1 MCFIVTLRIKIANMR
16 KFSTFVLSTILIFLG
31 LNAKSQVEYD
41 RYFTDNQLR
50 IDYYLFGNA
59 DTVAYAFDKLVKEP
73 KWGGPR
79 VQLIDNMNYGMY
91 SIEVSLPDSDVV
103 LYSHG
108 YCLLFGE
115 WQTTDEATKICK
127 GFHESVVIP
136 FPKEPVEVTF
146 YAKTDHLEA
155 VEMMK
160 ILVDPNDYFIKP
172 APKLPYPIYDV
183 YGNYPA
189 EQAVDIVLLPDG
201 YTEQEMGKFINDCQ
215 FFVKSLFSYAP
226 YDRYQDRFNV
236 RAVMVPSQE
245 SDITMPGDGLYRNTA
260 LSCSFWTF
268 DSERYCMTYDNET
281 MKTLAGQV
289 PYDQIYIL
297 ANTKKYGGGGIF
309 NSYCVSTTGNS
320 YSSDV
325 IIHEFGHGFA
335 GLADEYAYDGTDNYN
350 LEVEPWEP
358 NITTLVDFG
367 SKWQDMIGKRTP
379 VPTTVDK
386 KYEKTVG
393 VYEGAGYQLHGI
405 YRPMIDCL
413 MNTFN
418 GNKFCPVCERAIER
432 MIKHYF

>member
-1 MCFIVTLRIKIANMR
+1 MCNFALKFISMKKIL
-16 KFSTFVLSTILIFLG
+16 FVILSTILILLDIEG
-31 LNAKSQVEYD
+31 KSQVEYD
-41 RYFTDNQLR
+41 SYFTDNQLR

-59 DTVAYAFDKLVKEP
+59 DTVMYAVDKLVKEP

-79 VQLIDNMNYGMY
+79 AQLVDNMNYGMY
-91 SIEVSLPDSDVV
+91 TIEVTPFKSNNVI
-103 LYSHG
+103 YSHN

-115 WQTTDEATKICK
+115 WQTSDEAQKISK
-127 GFHESVVIP
+127 GFHESVIIP
-136 FPKEPVEVTF
+136 FPKDTVDVTF
-146 YAKTDHLEA
+146 YAKNEYLEHI
-155 VEMMK
+155 EKMR
-160 ILVDPNDYFIKP
+160 ITINPNDYFIKP
-172 APKLPYPIYDV
+172 APKLPYAIYNV
-183 YGNYPA
+183 YGDYPVDK
-189 EQAVDIVLLPDG
+189 AVDIVLLPDG
-201 YTEQEMGKFINDCQ
+201 YTEEEMGKFVQDCQ
-215 FFVKSLFSYAP
+215 FFVKSLFSYEP
-226 YDRYQDRFNV
+226 YNLYQDRFNI
-236 RAVMVPSQE
+236 RAVMVPSQD

-335 GLADEYAYDGTDNYN
+335 GLADEYAYDGTNNYN
-350 LEVEPWEP
+350 INVEPWEP
-358 NITTLVDFG
+358 NITTLVNFE
-367 SKWQDMIGKRTP
+367 SKWQNMLNKKTP
-379 VPTTVDK
+379 VPTPVDK
-386 KYEKTVG
+386 KYDKTVG

-418 GNKFCPVCERAIER
+418 GKRFCPVCERAIEK
-432 MIKHYF
+432 MIKYYTE

>member
-1 MCFIVTLRIKIANMR
+1 MKKSLTII
-16 KFSTFVLSTILIFLG
+16 LSTIIVLLG
-31 LNAKSQVEYD
+31 LKVNGQVEYD
-41 RYFTDNQLR
+41 NYFTDNQLR
-50 IDYYLFGNA
+50 IDYYLFGNS
-59 DTVAYAFDKLVKEP
+59 DTVSYALDKLVKEP

-79 VQLIDNMNYGMY
+79 AHLIDSTNYGMY
-91 SIEVSLPDSDVV
+91 FVEVTLPDSDVV

-115 WQTTDEATKICK
+115 WQTTDEATKISK

-136 FPKEPVEVTF
+136 FPKELVEVTF
-146 YAKTDHLEA
+146 YAKNDHLELN
-155 VEMMK
+155 EQMK
-160 ILVDPNDYFIKP
+160 IFVDPNDYFIKP
-172 APKLPYPIYDV
+172 APKLSYAIYNV
-183 YGNYPA
+183 YGDYPV
-189 EQAVDIVLLPDG
+189 ENAVDIVLLPDG
-201 YTEQEMGKFINDCQ
+201 YTEQEMGKFVKDCQ

-226 YDRYQDRFNV
+226 YNRYQDRFNI
-236 RAVMVPSQE
+236 RAVMVPSQD
-245 SDITMPGDGLYRNTA
+245 SDITMPGDKLYRNTA

-335 GLADEYAYDGTDNYN
+335 GLADEYAYDGTDNYS
-350 LEVEPWEP
+350 LEVEPLEP
-358 NITTLVDFG
+358 NITTLVDFEA
-367 SKWQDMIGKRTP
+367 KWKDMLGKKTP
-379 VPTTVDK
+379 VPTPVDK
-386 KYEKTVG
+386 KHENTVG
-393 VYEGAGYQLHGI
+393 VYEGAGYQLNGI

-418 GNKFCPVCERAIER
+418 GDKFCPVCERAIER
-432 MIKHYF
+432 MILHYTE

>member
-1 MCFIVTLRIKIANMR
+1 MKKSLTII
-16 KFSTFVLSTILIFLG
+16 LSTILVALS
-31 LNAKSQVEYD
+31 LKVTAQVEYD
-41 RYFTDNQLR
+41 NYFTDNQLR
-50 IDYYLFGNA
+50 IDYYLFGNS
-59 DTVAYAFDKLVKEP
+59 DTVSYALDKLVKEP

-79 VQLIDNMNYGMY
+79 AQLIDSTNYGKY
-91 SIEVSLPDSDVV
+91 FVEVTLPDSDVV

-115 WQTTDEATKICK
+115 WQTTDEATIINK

-136 FPKEPVEVTF
+136 FPKDIVEVTF
-146 YAKTDHLEA
+146 YAKNDRMELNEQ
-155 VEMMK
+155 MK
-160 ILVDPNDYFIKP
+160 IFIDPNDYFIKP
-172 APKLPYPIYDV
+172 APKLPYAIYNV
-183 YGNYPA
+183 YGDYPV
-189 EQAVDIVLLPDG
+189 ENAVDIVLLPDG
-201 YTEQEMGKFINDCQ
+201 YTEKEMGKFVKDCQ

-226 YDRYQDRFNV
+226 YNRYQDRFNI
-236 RAVMVPSQE
+236 RAVMVPSQD

-335 GLADEYAYDGTDNYN
+335 GLADEYAYDGTENYN
-350 LEVEPWEP
+350 IEVEPWEP
-358 NITTLVDFG
+358 NITTLVNFEA
-367 SKWQDMIGKRTP
+367 KWKDMLGKKTP
-379 VPTTVDK
+379 VPTPVDK

-405 YRPMIDCL
+405 YRPMMDCL

-418 GNKFCPVCERAIER
+418 GDKFCPVCERAIER
-432 MIKHYF
+432 MILHYTE

>member
-1 MCFIVTLRIKIANMR
+1 MKKYCTIF
-16 KFSTFVLSTILIFLG
+16 LSTILFFFGFKAIG
-31 LNAKSQVEYD
+31 QVNFD
-41 RYFTDNQLR
+41 KYFTDNQLR

-59 DTVAYAFDKLVKEP
+59 DNVSYALDKLVKEP

-79 VQLIDNMNYGMY
+79 VQLVDDMNYGVY
-91 SIEVSLPDSDVV
+91 FFEVTLPDSDVV

-108 YCLLFGE
+108 YNLLFGE
-115 WQTTDEATKICK
+115 WQTSKEAKKISK
-127 GFHESVVIP
+127 GFHESVVMP

-146 YAKTDHLEA
+146 YAKNDNLELS
-155 VEMMK
+155 EHMK
-160 ILVDPNDYFIKP
+160 ITVNPNDYFIKP
-172 APKLPYPIYDV
+172 TPKLPYAIYNV
-183 YGNYPA
+183 YGDYPV
-189 EQAVDIVLLPDG
+189 ENAVDIVLLPEG
-201 YTEQEMGKFINDCQ
+201 YTEQEMGKFVQDCQ
-215 FFVKSLFSYAP
+215 FFVKSLFSYEP

-236 RAVMVPSQE
+236 RAVMVPSQD

-335 GLADEYAYDGTDNYN
+335 GLADEYGYEGTDNYP
-350 LEVEPWEP
+350 LDVEPWEP
-358 NITTLVDFG
+358 NITTLVNFDI
-367 SKWQDMIGKRTP
+367 KWKDMLGKKTP
-379 VPTTVDK
+379 VPTPVEK

-393 VYEGAGYQLHGI
+393 VYEGAGYQAHGI

-413 MNTFN
+413 MRTFN
-418 GNKFCPVCERAIER
+418 DHKFCPVCERAIER
-432 MIKHYF
+432 MIKHYTE

>member
-1 MCFIVTLRIKIANMR
+1 MKKSFIAI
-16 KFSTFVLSTILIFLG
+16 LSTILIFSG
-31 LNAKSQVEYD
+31 FKVKSQVEYD
-41 RYFTDNQLR
+41 KYFTDNQLR

-59 DTVAYAFDKLVKEP
+59 DTVSYALDKLVKEP

-79 VQLIDNMNYGMY
+79 TQLIDEMNYGMY
-91 SIEVSLPDSDVV
+91 FFEVTLPDSDLV

-108 YCLLFGE
+108 YNLLFGE
-115 WQTTDEATKICK
+115 WQTTDEATKISK
-127 GFHESVVIP
+127 GFHESVVMP
-136 FPKEPVEVTF
+136 FPKESVEVTF
-146 YAKTDHLEA
+146 YSKNYNLELM
-155 VEMMK
+155 EQMK
-160 ILVDPNDYFIKP
+160 IIVEPNDYFIKP
-172 APKLPYPIYDV
+172 APKLPYAIFNV
-183 YGNYPA
+183 YGNFPT
-189 EQAVDIVLLPDG
+189 EKAVDIVLLPDG
-201 YTEQEMGKFINDCQ
+201 YTEKDMGKFVKDCE

-226 YDRYQDRFNV
+226 YDRYQNSFNV
-236 RAVMVPSQE
+236 RAVMVPSQD

-335 GLADEYAYDGTDNYN
+335 GLADEYAYEGTDNYP
-350 LEVEPWEP
+350 LDVEPWEP
-358 NITTLVDFG
+358 NITTLVNFD
-367 SKWQDMIGKRTP
+367 SKWKDMLGKKTP
-379 VPTTVDK
+379 VPTPVEN

-393 VYEGAGYQLHGI
+393 VYEGAGYQMIGI

-413 MNTFN
+413 MHTFD
-418 GNKFCPVCERAIER
+418 GDKFCPVCERAIER
-432 MIKHYF
+432 MIKHYTE

>member
-1 MCFIVTLRIKIANMR
+1 MKRIL
-16 KFSTFVLSTILIFLG
+16 FVILSTILLLG
-31 LNAKSQVEYD
+31 NIKVKGQVEYD
-41 RYFTDNQLR
+41 KYFTDNQLR

-59 DTVAYAFDKLVKEP
+59 DTVSYALDKLVKEP

-79 VQLIDNMNYGMY
+79 VQLVDEMNYGMY
-91 SIEVSLPDSDVV
+91 FFEVTLPKSEVV

-115 WQTTDEATKICK
+115 WQTTEEAQKINK
-127 GFHESVVIP
+127 GFHESVVMP
-136 FPKEPVEVTF
+136 FPKETVWVTF
-146 YAKTDHLEA
+146 YAKDDRLKTS
-155 VEMMK
+155 EMMQ
-160 ILVDPNDYFIKP
+160 IVVDPNDYFIKP
-172 APKLPYPIYDV
+172 APQLPYEILNIYGD
-183 YGNYPA
+183 YPV
-189 EQAVDIVLLPDG
+189 ENAVDIVLLPDG
-201 YTEQEMGKFINDCQ
+201 YTEQEMEKFDRDCQ
-215 FFVKSLFSYAP
+215 FFVQSLFNYEP
-226 YDRYQDRFNV
+226 YTRYKDRFNV
-236 RAVMVPSQE
+236 RAIKVPSQD
-245 SDITMPGDGLYRNTA
+245 SDITMPGDKLYRNTA

-335 GLADEYAYDGTDNYN
+335 GLADEYAYDGTDNYC

-358 NITTLVDFG
+358 NITTLIGFD
-367 SKWQDMIGKRTP
+367 SKWQDMIGKKTP
-379 VPTTVDK
+379 VPTPVEK
-386 KYEKTVG
+386 KYNNTVG
-393 VYEGAGYQLHGI
+393 VYEGAGYQKTGI

-418 GNKFCPVCERAIER
+418 GKKFCPVCERAIER
-432 MIKHYF
+432 MIKHYTE

>member
-1 MCFIVTLRIKIANMR
+1 MKKSLTII
-16 KFSTFVLSTILIFLG
+16 LSTIIVFLG
-31 LNAKSQVEYD
+31 LKVKAQVEYD
-41 RYFTDNQLR
+41 NYFTDNQLR
-50 IDYYLFGNA
+50 IDYYLFGNS
-59 DTVAYAFDKLVKEP
+59 DTVSYALDKLVKEP

-79 VQLIDNMNYGMY
+79 AHLVDSTNYGMY
-91 SIEVSLPDSDVV
+91 FVEVTLPDSDVV

-115 WQTTDEATKICK
+115 WQTTDEATKISK

-136 FPKEPVEVTF
+136 FPKELVEVTF
-146 YAKTDHLEA
+146 YAKNDHLELN
-155 VEMMK
+155 EQMK
-160 ILVDPNDYFIKP
+160 IFVDPNDYFIKP
-172 APKLPYPIYDV
+172 APKLPYAVYNV
-183 YGNYPA
+183 YGDYPV
-189 EQAVDIVLLPDG
+189 ENAVDIVLLPDG
-201 YTEQEMGKFINDCQ
+201 YTEQEMGKFVKDCQ

-226 YDRYQDRFNV
+226 YNRYQDRFNI
-236 RAVMVPSQE
+236 RAVLVPSQD

-335 GLADEYAYDGTDNYN
+335 GLADEYAYDGTDNYS

-358 NITTLVDFG
+358 NITTLVGFDA
-367 SKWQDMIGKRTP
+367 KWKDMLGKKTP
-379 VPTTVDK
+379 VPTPVEK
-386 KYEKTVG
+386 KYENTVG
-393 VYEGAGYQLHGI
+393 VYEGAGYQLNGI

-418 GNKFCPVCERAIER
+418 GDKFCPVCERAIER
-432 MIKHYF
+432 MILHYTE

>member
-1 MCFIVTLRIKIANMR
+1 MKKSLLII
-16 KFSTFVLSTILIFLG
+16 LSTALICLSLKVNG
-31 LNAKSQVEYD
+31 QVEYD
-41 RYFTDNQLR
+41 KYFTDNQLR

-59 DTVAYAFDKLVKEP
+59 DTVSYALDKLVKEP

-79 VQLIDNMNYGMY
+79 AHLVDDTNYGMY
-91 SIEVSLPDSDVV
+91 YIKVTLPNSNEI
-103 LYSHG
+103 LYSHC

-115 WQTTDEATKICK
+115 WQTTDEGTRIDK

-146 YAKTDHLEA
+146 YAKTDHLKL
-155 VEMMK
+155 VEKMK
-160 ILVDPNDYFIKP
+160 ITVNPDDYFIKP
-172 APKLPYPIYDV
+172 APRLPYEIFKV
-183 YGNYPA
+183 YGDYPV
-189 EQAVDIVLLPDG
+189 ENAVDIVLLPDG
-201 YTEQEMGKFINDCQ
+201 YTAQEMDKFRKDCQ
-215 FFVKSLFSYAP
+215 FFVQSLFSYAP
-226 YDRYQDRFNV
+226 YDRYTDRFNV
-236 RAVMVPSQE
+236 RAVLVPSQD
-245 SDITMPGDGLYRNTA
+245 SDITMPGDKIYRNTA

-335 GLADEYAYDGTDNYN
+335 GLADEYAYDGTDNYC

-358 NITTLVDFG
+358 NITTLVDFE
-367 SKWQDMIGKRTP
+367 SKWKDMLGKKTQVPTP
-379 VPTTVDK
+379 VKP

-418 GNKFCPVCERAIER
+418 GKKFCPVCERAIEK
-432 MIKHYF
+432 MIKHYTE

>member
-1 MCFIVTLRIKIANMR
+1 MKKSLTII
-16 KFSTFVLSTILIFLG
+16 LSTIIVFLG
-31 LNAKSQVEYD
+31 LKVNGQVEYD
-41 RYFTDNQLR
+41 NYFTDNQLR
-50 IDYYLFGNA
+50 IDYYLFGNS
-59 DTVAYAFDKLVKEP
+59 DTVSYALDKLVKEP

-79 VQLIDNMNYGMY
+79 AHLIDSTNYGMY
-91 SIEVSLPDSDVV
+91 FVEVTLPDSDVV

-115 WQTTDEATKICK
+115 WQTTDEATKISK

-136 FPKEPVEVTF
+136 FPKELVEVTF
-146 YAKTDHLEA
+146 YAKNDHLELN
-155 VEMMK
+155 EQMK
-160 ILVDPNDYFIKP
+160 IFVDPNDYFIKP
-172 APKLPYPIYDV
+172 ASKLPYAIYNV
-183 YGNYPA
+183 YGDYPV
-189 EQAVDIVLLPDG
+189 ENAVDIVLLPDG
-201 YTEQEMGKFINDCQ
+201 YTEQEMGKFVKDCQ

-226 YDRYQDRFNV
+226 YNRYQDRFNI
-236 RAVMVPSQE
+236 RAVMVPSQD
-245 SDITMPGDGLYRNTA
+245 SDITMPGDKLYRNTA

-335 GLADEYAYDGTDNYN
+335 GLADEYAYDGTDNYS
-350 LEVEPWEP
+350 LEVEPWKP
-358 NITTLVDFG
+358 NITTLVDFEA
-367 SKWQDMIGKRTP
+367 KWKDMLGKKTP
-379 VPTTVDK
+379 VPTPVDK
-386 KYEKTVG
+386 KHENTVG
-393 VYEGAGYQLHGI
+393 VYEGAGYQLNGI

-418 GNKFCPVCERAIER
+418 GDKFCPVCERAIER
-432 MIKHYF
+432 MILHYTE

>member
-1 MCFIVTLRIKIANMR
+1 MKKSLIII
-16 KFSTFVLSTILIFLG
+16 LSTILFLTG
-31 LNAKSQVEYD
+31 LKVKGQITYD
-41 RYFTDNQLR
+41 KYFSDNQLR
-50 IDYYLFGNA
+50 IDYYLFGNS
-59 DTVAYAFDKLVKEP
+59 DTVSYALDKLVKEP

-79 VQLIDNMNYGMY
+79 THLIDNSGYGKY
-91 SIEVSLPDSDVV
+91 FIEVSLPDSDVI
-103 LYSHG
+103 LYSHS

-115 WQTTDEATKICK
+115 WQTTDEATKINK

-136 FPKEPVEVTF
+136 FPKEQVEVTF
-146 YAKTDHLEA
+146 YAKNNRLELIDQ
-155 VEMMK
+155 MK
-160 ILVDPNDYFIKP
+160 ILVDPEDYFIKT
-172 APKLPYPIYDV
+172 APKLPYEIFDV
-183 YGNYPA
+183 YGDYPV
-189 EQAVDIVLLPDG
+189 EKAVDIVLLPDG
-201 YTEQEMGKFINDCQ
+201 YTEQEMEKFEKDCE

-226 YDRYQDRFNV
+226 YNRYKDCFNI
-236 RAVMVPSQE
+236 RAILVPSLD
-245 SDITMPGDGLYRNTA
+245 SDITMPGDKLYRNTA

-335 GLADEYAYDGTDNYN
+335 GLADEYAYDGTENYN
-350 LEVEPWEP
+350 IEVEPWEP
-358 NITTLVDFG
+358 NITTLVNFD
-367 SKWQDMIGKRTP
+367 SKWKDMIGKKTP
-379 VPTTVDK
+379 VPTPAEK

-405 YRPMIDCL
+405 YRPMMDCL

-418 GNKFCPVCERAIER
+418 GKKFCPVCERAIER
-432 MIKHYF
+432 MILYYSE

>member
-1 MCFIVTLRIKIANMR
+1 MKKVFVII
-16 KFSTFVLSTILIFLG
+16 FSTVLLSLSFKT
-31 LNAKSQVEYD
+31 NAQVEYD
-41 RYFTDNQLR
+41 KYFTDNQLR

-59 DTVAYAFDKLVKEP
+59 DTAMYAVDKLVKEP

-79 VQLIDNMNYGMY
+79 VQLIDDMNYGRY
-91 SIEVSLPDSDVV
+91 KFEVTLPNSDEV

-115 WQTTDEATKICK
+115 WQTSDEAKKISK

-136 FPKEPVEVTF
+136 LPKETVDVIF
-146 YAKTDHLEA
+146 YARNDRGEFEKQ
-155 VEMMK
+155 MK
-160 ILVDPNDYFIKP
+160 LSVDPTDYFIAQ
-172 APKLPYPIYDV
+172 APKLPYAIYNV
-183 YGNYPA
+183 YGDYPV
-189 EQAVDIVLLPDG
+189 ENAVDIVLLPDG
-201 YTEQEMGKFINDCQ
+201 YTEQEMGKFVQDCQ
-215 FFVKSLFSYAP
+215 FFVKSLFDYEP
-226 YDRYQDRFNV
+226 YNRYQDRFNV
-236 RAVMVPSQE
+236 RAVMVPSQD

-320 YSSDV
+320 FSSEV

-335 GLADEYAYDGTDNYN
+335 GLADEYAYEGSDEYDTS
-350 LEVEPWEP
+350 VEPWEP
-358 NITTLVDFG
+358 NITTLVHFDT
-367 SKWQDMIGKRTP
+367 KWQDMLSRRTP
-379 VPTTVDK
+379 IPTPVEK
-386 KYEKTVG
+386 KYENCVG
-393 VYEGAGYQLHGI
+393 LYEGAGYQLHGI

-418 GNKFCPVCERAIER
+418 GHKFCPVCERAIER
-432 MIKHYF
+432 MIKHYTE

>member
-1 MCFIVTLRIKIANMR
+1 MKRIL
-16 KFSTFVLSTILIFLG
+16 FVILSTILLFGNIKVKG
-31 LNAKSQVEYD
+31 QVEYD
-41 RYFTDNQLR
+41 KYFTDNQLR

-59 DTVAYAFDKLVKEP
+59 DTVSYALDKLVKEP

-79 VQLIDNMNYGMY
+79 VQLVDEMNYGMY
-91 SIEVSLPDSDVV
+91 FFEVTLPDSDVV

-115 WQTTDEATKICK
+115 WQTTEEAQHINK
-127 GFHESVVIP
+127 GFHESVVMP
-136 FPKEPVEVTF
+136 FPKETVWVTF
-146 YAKTDHLEA
+146 YAKDDHLKTS
-155 VEMMK
+155 EMMQ
-160 ILVDPNDYFIKP
+160 IVVDPNDYFIKP
-172 APKLPYPIYDV
+172 SPQLPYEIINIYGD
-183 YGNYPA
+183 YPV
-189 EQAVDIVLLPDG
+189 ENAVDIVLLPDG
-201 YTEQEMGKFINDCQ
+201 YTEQEMGKFEKDCE
-215 FFVKSLFSYAP
+215 FFVKSLFSYEP
-226 YDRYQDRFNV
+226 YSRYKDRFNV
-236 RAVMVPSQE
+236 RAIKVPSQD
-245 SDITMPGDGLYRNTA
+245 SDITMPGDKLYRNTA

-335 GLADEYAYDGTDNYN
+335 GLADEYAYDGTDNYC

-358 NITTLVDFG
+358 NITTLVGFDC
-367 SKWQDMIGKRTP
+367 KWQDMIGKKTP
-379 VPTTVDK
+379 VPTPVEK
-386 KYEKTVG
+386 KYNNTVG
-393 VYEGAGYQLHGI
+393 VYEGAGYQKTGI

-418 GNKFCPVCERAIER
+418 GKKFCPVCERAIER
-432 MIKHYF
+432 MIKHYTE

>member
-1 MCFIVTLRIKIANMR
+1 MR

-31 LNAKSQVEYD
+31 LNAKGQVEYD

-91 SIEVSLPDSDVV
+91 FIEVSLPDSDVV

-413 MNTFN
+413 MNSFK

-432 MIKHYF
+432 MIKYYTE

>member
-1 MCFIVTLRIKIANMR
+1 MNRFATI
-16 KFSTFVLSTILIFLG
+16 VLSTVLILLG
-31 LNAKSQVEYD
+31 LDVKSQVEYD
-41 RYFTDNQLR
+41 KFFTDNQLR
-50 IDYYLFGNA
+50 IDYYLYGNA
-59 DTVAYAFDKLVKEP
+59 DTVSYALDKLVKEER
-73 KWGGPR
+73 WGGPR
-79 VQLIDNMNYGMY
+79 AQLIDESGNGMY
-91 SIEVSLPDSDVV
+91 LVEVSLPDSDVI

-115 WQTTDEATKICK
+115 WQTSEEATLINK
-127 GFHESVVIP
+127 GFHESVIIP
-136 FPKEPVEVTF
+136 YPKETVEVTF
-146 YAKTDHLEA
+146 YAKTDLLEL
-155 VEMMK
+155 VEQMT
-160 ILVDPNDYFIKP
+160 ILVNPNDYFIKP
-172 APKLPYPIYDV
+172 APKLPYPIYNV
-183 YGNYPA
+183 YGDYPIDK
-189 EQAVDIVLLPDG
+189 AVDIVLLPDG

-215 FFVKSLFSYAP
+215 FFVKSLFGYEP
-226 YDRYQDRFNV
+226 YNRYQDRFNI
-236 RAVMVPSQE
+236 RAVLVPSQD
-245 SDITMPGDGLYRNTA
+245 SDITMPGDRLYRNTA

-350 LEVEPWEP
+350 TEVEPWEP
-358 NITTLVDFG
+358 NITTLVNFEA
-367 SKWQDMIGKRTP
+367 KWKDMIGKKTP
-379 VPTTVDK
+379 VPTPVEK
-386 KYEKTVG
+386 KYNNTVG
-393 VYEGAGYQLHGI
+393 VYEGAGYQKENI

-418 GNKFCPVCERAIER
+418 GDKFCPVCERAIER
-432 MIKHYF
+432 MIKYYTE

>member
-1 MCFIVTLRIKIANMR
+1 MNRFTTI
-16 KFSTFVLSTILIFLG
+16 VLSTVLILLG
-31 LNAKSQVEYD
+31 LDVKSQVEYD
-41 RYFTDNQLR
+41 KFFTDNQLR
-50 IDYYLFGNA
+50 IDYYLYGNA
-59 DTVAYAFDKLVKEP
+59 DTVSYALDKLVKEEQ
-73 KWGGPR
+73 WGGPR
-79 VQLIDNMNYGMY
+79 TQLIDESGNGMY
-91 SIEVSLPDSDVV
+91 LVEVSLPDSDVI

-115 WQTTDEATKICK
+115 WQTSEEATRINK
-127 GFHESVVIP
+127 GFHESVIIP
-136 FPKEPVEVTF
+136 YPKETVEVTF
-146 YAKTDHLEA
+146 YAKTDLLEL
-155 VEMMK
+155 VEQMK
-160 ILVDPNDYFIKP
+160 ILVNPNDYFIKP
-172 APKLPYPIYDV
+172 APKLPYPIYNV
-183 YGNYPA
+183 YGDYPIDK
-189 EQAVDIVLLPDG
+189 AVDIVLLPDG

-215 FFVKSLFSYAP
+215 FFVKSLFGYEP
-226 YDRYQDRFNV
+226 YNRYQDRFNI
-236 RAVMVPSQE
+236 RAVLVPSQD
-245 SDITMPGDGLYRNTA
+245 SDITMPGDRLYRNTA

-350 LEVEPWEP
+350 TEVEPWEP
-358 NITTLVDFG
+358 NITTLVNFEAKWKDMV
-367 SKWQDMIGKRTP
+367 SKKTP
-379 VPTTVDK
+379 VPTPVEK
-386 KYEKTVG
+386 KYNNTVG
-393 VYEGAGYQLHGI
+393 VYEGAGYQKEDI

-418 GNKFCPVCERAIER
+418 GDKFCPVCERAIER
-432 MIKHYF
+432 MIKYYTE

>member
-1 MCFIVTLRIKIANMR
+1 MKRSIVII
-16 KFSTFVLSTILIFLG
+16 LSTVLFCLS
-31 LNAKSQVEYD
+31 LKANAQVDYD
-41 RYFTDNQLR
+41 KYFTDNQLR

-59 DTVAYAFDKLVKEP
+59 DTVSYALDKLVKEP

-79 VQLIDNMNYGMY
+79 AHLIDDTGYGKY
-91 SIEVSLPDSDVV
+91 FIEVRPQGSDEI

-115 WQTTDEATKICK
+115 WQTTDEATKTTK

-146 YAKTDHLEA
+146 YAKTNRLVP
-155 VEMMK
+155 VEKMK
-160 ILVDPNDYFIKP
+160 ITVNPDDYFIKP
-172 APKLPYPIYDV
+172 APKLPYEVFNV
-183 YGNYPA
+183 YGDYPV
-189 EQAVDIVLLPDG
+189 ENAVDIVLLPDG
-201 YTEQEMGKFINDCQ
+201 YTAEEMEKFKKDCQ
-215 FFVKSLFSYAP
+215 FFVQSLFSYAP
-226 YDRYQDRFNV
+226 YNRYQDRFNV
-236 RAVMVPSQE
+236 RAVLVPSLD
-245 SDITMPGDGLYRNTA
+245 SDVTMPGDKLYRNTA

-309 NSYCVSTTGNS
+309 NSYCVSTTGDS
-320 YSSDV
+320 YASDV

-335 GLADEYAYDGTDNYN
+335 GLADEYAYDGTDNYC

-358 NITTLVDFG
+358 NITTLIDFDG
-367 SKWQDMIGKRTP
+367 KWQDMIGKKTP
-379 VPTTVDK
+379 VPTPVEK

-393 VYEGAGYQLHGI
+393 VYEGAGYQLKGI

-413 MNTFN
+413 MNTFK
-418 GNKFCPVCERAIER
+418 GDKFCPVCERAIER
-432 MIKHYF
+432 MIKLYTE

>member
-1 MCFIVTLRIKIANMR
+1 MKRIL
-16 KFSTFVLSTILIFLG
+16 FVILSTILLLG
-31 LNAKSQVEYD
+31 NIKEKGQVEYD
-41 RYFTDNQLR
+41 KYFTDNQLR

-59 DTVAYAFDKLVKEP
+59 DTVSYALDKLVKEP

-79 VQLIDNMNYGMY
+79 VQLVDEMNYGMY
-91 SIEVSLPDSDVV
+91 FFEVTLPKSDVV

-115 WQTTDEATKICK
+115 WQTTEEAQKINK
-127 GFHESVVIP
+127 GFHESVVMP
-136 FPKEPVEVTF
+136 FPKETVWVTF
-146 YAKTDHLEA
+146 YAKDDRLKTS
-155 VEMMK
+155 EMMQ
-160 ILVDPNDYFIKP
+160 IVVDPNDYFIKP
-172 APKLPYPIYDV
+172 APQLPYEILNIYGD
-183 YGNYPA
+183 YPV
-189 EQAVDIVLLPDG
+189 ENAVDIVLLPDG
-201 YTEQEMGKFINDCQ
+201 YTEQEMEKFDRDCQ
-215 FFVKSLFSYAP
+215 FFVQSLFNYEP
-226 YDRYQDRFNV
+226 YTRYKDRFNV
-236 RAVMVPSQE
+236 RAIKVPSQD
-245 SDITMPGDGLYRNTA
+245 SDITMPGDKLYRNTA

-335 GLADEYAYDGTDNYN
+335 GLADEYAYDGTDNYC

-358 NITTLVDFG
+358 NITTLIGFD
-367 SKWQDMIGKRTP
+367 SKWQDMIGKKTP
-379 VPTTVDK
+379 VPTPVEK
-386 KYEKTVG
+386 KYNNTVG
-393 VYEGAGYQLHGI
+393 VYEGAGYQKTGI

-418 GNKFCPVCERAIER
+418 GKKFCPVCERAIER
-432 MIKHYF
+432 MIKHYTE

>member
-1 MCFIVTLRIKIANMR
+1 MK
-16 KFSTFVLSTILIFLG
+16 KSFVIILSTILIFLG
-31 LNAKSQVEYD
+31 FKVKGQVEYD
-41 RYFTDNQLR
+41 KYFTDNQLR
-50 IDYYLFGNA
+50 IDYYLFGNS
-59 DTVAYAFDKLVKEP
+59 DTVMYALDKLVKEP

-79 VQLIDNMNYGMY
+79 AQLTDDTNYGMY
-91 SIEVSLPDSDVV
+91 FFEVTLPDSYEV

-115 WQTTDEATKICK
+115 WQTTDEARKISK
-127 GFHESVVIP
+127 GFHESVVMP
-136 FPKEPVEVTF
+136 FPKETVEVVF
-146 YAKTDHLEA
+146 YAKNYNLELI
-155 VEMMK
+155 EQMK
-160 ILVDPNDYFIKP
+160 ITIDPTDYFIKP
-172 APKLPYPIYDV
+172 APQLPYAVYNV
-183 YGNYPA
+183 YGDYPVDK
-189 EQAVDIVLLPDG
+189 AVDIVLLPDG
-201 YTEQEMGKFINDCQ
+201 YTEQEMGKFVRDCQ
-215 FFVKSLFSYAP
+215 FFVESLFNYEP
-226 YDRYQDRFNV
+226 YTRYKDRFNV
-236 RAVMVPSQE
+236 RAVMVPSQD
-245 SDITMPGDGLYRNTA
+245 SDITMPADGLYRNTA

-335 GLADEYAYDGTDNYN
+335 GLADEYDYEGTDNYN

-358 NITTLVDFG
+358 NITTLIGFEGKWNDMV
-367 SKWQDMIGKRTP
+367 SKKTP
-379 VPTTVDK
+379 VPTPEEK

-393 VYEGAGYQLHGI
+393 VYEGAGYQATGI
-405 YRPMIDCL
+405 YRPMMDCL
-413 MNTFN
+413 MGSFK

-432 MIKHYF
+432 MIKYYTE